1 MKENVNVNELNEE
14 HESAISYA
22 IRCKK
27 PFYVREL
34 LENGGDPSLGDAN
47 KTMPLIFAI
56 QNQDIDSIKLL
67 LQYHAPTSSYSF
79 EQSPLYNAMLTR
91 NLDIVYLLLFY
102 GACPITDPE
111 SQYSY
116 LYEAIRLESPEIF
129 KALLVC
135 GASQP
140 KITSDTLSSPYKEIY
155 DSVYVSPDNTHIS
168 SVDIEKHI
176 TTLVDDFTQL
186 STKITSVCG
195 KVQTHNLKEFP
206 LTPII
211 NNQNAMIATFT
222 RIVKRIDSASK
233 LLFAK
238 RIQIISSQIG
248 SLASEERA
256 LMEGPFKEDEKAW
269 QQLITETAPNMTTG
283 NSLFDGETKVQ
294 VDELL
299 SIFQKR
305 VNEVFK
311 ATKVTDEAV
320 LKASR
325 GQLAFQNT
333 MLVKLN
339 KIVISALNTFDIL
352 KKATNYNLETGL
364 TNLAEFQQVLAAIR
378 QTTVDIPLPE
388 SETRAERESKTDEFC
403 AQQEAKIQLDSAYLL
418 WLQSQFHEYSDIAEQ
433 CLRMCLQ

>member
-1 MKENVNVNELNEE
+1 
-14 HESAISYA
+14 
-22 IRCKK
+22 
-27 PFYVREL
+27 
-34 LENGGDPSLGDAN
+34 
-47 KTMPLIFAI
+47 MPLIYAI
-56 QNQDIDSIKLL
+56 QNQDIESIKLL
-67 LQYHAPTSSYSF
+67 LQYHAPTSGFTF
-79 EQSPLYNAMLTR
+79 EKSPLYIAMLTR

-102 GACPITDPE
+102 GACPVTDPE

-116 LYEAIRLESPEIF
+116 LYEAIRINSPEIF
-129 KALLVC
+129 KVLLVC
-135 GASQP
+135 GAVHP
-140 KITSDTLSSPYKEIY
+140 KITSETLSSPFKEIY
-155 DSVYVSPDNTHIS
+155 DSVYVAPDGTHIT
-168 SVDIEKHI
+168 SVDIEKHV

-186 STKITSVCG
+186 STKIASVCG
-195 KVQTHNLKEFP
+195 KVESHNLKEFA

-233 LLFAK
+233 LLFSK

-256 LMEGPFKEDEKAW
+256 SMEGVFKEDEKNW
-269 QQLITETAPNMTTG
+269 QDLIRETSSNMVSG
-283 NSLFDGETKVQ
+283 NSQFDDETKIQ
-294 VDELL
+294 IDELL
-299 SIFQKR
+299 AIFQRR

-339 KIVISALNTFDIL
+339 KIVISAINTFRIL
-352 KKATNYNLETGL
+352 KKATNYNLENGL
-364 TNLAEFQQVLAAIR
+364 ANLSEFQQTLAAIR
-378 QTTVDIPLPE
+378 QTSIDIPLPD
-388 SETRAERESKTDEFC
+388 SQTRAEQDAQTDEYC
-403 AQQEAKIQLDSAYLL
+403 AMQEAKIQLDSAYIS
-418 WLQSQFHEYSDIAEQ
+418 WLQSQFYEYSDIAEQ